1 MQFYGLFIGELT
13 NWIIK
18 RSIKNEKIITKE
30 IFKEYKREFKPNF
43 LLMILTSLV
52 YIQLLHRYGIK
63 QVFIE
68 NLDLIK
74 FLILTP
80 MITSIAVI
88 DLKTKTISN
97 RLVLTM
103 FEIGLIF
110 TFIYG
115 ISNVAISINM
125 LLGMIVGA
133 GIFGIITL
141 FGGLLYGKE
150 AMGLGDLKYMRSNW
164 IIFWNGKYPN
174 NNDFSIFSWS
184 CNKYCFSTYKK
195 KKNRRIHT
203 VWTFYNNR
211 SFYFN
216 VYPI

>member
-63 QVFIE
+63 HVFIE

-97 RLVLTM
+97 RIVLTM

-184 CNKYCFSTYKK
+184 CNKYSFSTFKK
-195 KKNRRIHT
+195 KKIR
-203 VWTFYNNR
+203 
-211 SFYFN
+211 
-216 VYPI
+216 

>member
-18 RSIKNEKIITKE
+18 RSINKEKIISKE
-30 IFKEYKREFKPNF
+30 IFKEYKREFKPNYI
-43 LLMILTSLV
+43 LMILTSLI

-63 QVFIE
+63 KGLIE
-68 NLDLIK
+68 NLELLK
-74 FLILTP
+74 FLVLTP

-88 DLKTKTISN
+88 DFKTKIIPN

-125 LLGMIVGA
+125 LIGMIIGA
-133 GIFGIITL
+133 GIFAIIAL
-141 FGGLLYGKE
+141 IGGLLYGKE
-150 AMGLGDLKYMRSNW
+150 AMGLGDLKYMRSYW
-164 IIFWNGKYPN
+164 SAFWNG
-174 NNDFSIFSWS
+174 
-184 CNKYCFSTYKK
+184 
-195 KKNRRIHT
+195 
-203 VWTFYNNR
+203 
-211 SFYFN
+211 
-216 VYPI
+216 